1 MGSYIRNYVEGGT
14 FFFTLVTKDRIPFFN
29 NDDNCEIFISA
40 VEKVRKY
47 RPFDLDA
54 QCILPDHIHLIITL
68 PENEHNYSNIIREI
82 KKNVTKNIRL
92 HLNNPQTVIWQD
104 RFWEHTIRNQRD
116 LQTHYVYTIYNAVKH
131 GFVDDVG
138 DWKWS
143 SFCQDDSPEPNQNI
157 LKHIEKIQKDGY
169 SFGE

>member
-1 MGSYIRNYVEGGT
+1 MRTYIRNYVEGGT

-29 NDDNCEIFISA
+29 NNENCEIFLSA
-40 VEKVRKY
+40 VEKVRKN

-54 QCILPDHIHLIITL
+54 WCILPDHIHLIITL

-92 HLNNPQTVIWQD
+92 HLNDPQTIIWQD

-116 LQTHYVYTIYNAVKH
+116 LQTHYVYTTYNAVKH
-131 GFVDDVG
+131 GFVNDVG
-138 DWKWS
+138 D
-143 SFCQDDSPEPNQNI
+143 
-157 LKHIEKIQKDGY
+157 
-169 SFGE
+169 